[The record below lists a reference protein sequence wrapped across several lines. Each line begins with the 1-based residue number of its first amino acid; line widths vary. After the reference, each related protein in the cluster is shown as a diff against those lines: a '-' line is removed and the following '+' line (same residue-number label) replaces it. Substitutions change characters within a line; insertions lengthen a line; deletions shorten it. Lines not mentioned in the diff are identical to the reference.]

1 VPINSQQLL
10 YRESRVKPVIFV
22 RSAPARWVA
31 LGMLLSLC
39 CNATPAIAAKLT
51 DKQRTQIEEP
61 RPAGLPSDAQLE
73 AAHAVIGK
81 IDIDPRNI
89 FEESDPRENK
99 GLYRLADR
107 LHVRTKPS
115 TIRAQLLF
123 RSGDRYSAERLAET
137 ERNLRKLVFIYD
149 AKVFPVRY
157 ADGKVDV
164 MVITRDVWTLS
175 PSISFGRSGGTNS
188 TSYSLQEENFLGWG
202 KDLEIGRQSNVDRT
216 SNIAEYSDPS
226 VLGSRWTGALA
237 YVDSSDGNQR
247 IAQLSRPFYALDTQW
262 SATLSGQTYDRTVSR
277 YFLGN
282 IVDQFNNDE
291 KTYLIEGG
299 VSTGLVDGW
308 SRRLKFG
315 MYYDRNDFLP
325 TPATTLPAKPL
336 PPDRTLSYP
345 FVGFDI
351 IQDRYGKAGDEN
363 QIGKTEDLYYGT
375 EVTGEVGYSDA
386 AFGANHDALMV
397 KSAVVHGL
405 EWPHEQQLFLNW
417 DLSSRLESD
426 HARNLISDAAVRYYW
441 RWRPD
446 WLLYGS
452 LSGTVT
458 HLLDPDVQ
466 LLLGGDNGLRGY
478 PLRYEAGTSRG
489 LLTVEQRVFTDWYPF
504 RLIRV
509 GAAAF
514 ADVGRTWGSGVVG
527 NSDLGLLSDV
537 GLGLR
542 LGNARSGLGNVLHLD
557 IALPL
562 KEVPGNHKIQ
572 LLVQTMQ
579 SF

>member
-1 VPINSQQLL
+1 MPINSQQLL

-22 RSAPARWVA
+22 RSTHARWVA

-39 CNATPAIAAKLT
+39 CNAAPAIAAKLT
-51 DKQRTQIEEP
+51 DKQRTEIEEP
-61 RPAGLPSDAQLE
+61 RPAGLPSDAELE

-123 RSGDRYSAERLAET
+123 RSGDRYRAERLAET

-247 IAQLSRPFYALDTQW
+247 SAQLSRPFYALDTQW

-299 VSTGLVDGW
+299 VSTGLIDGW
-308 SRRLKFG
+308 SRRLLFG

-351 IQDRYGKAGDEN
+351 IQDQYGKAGDEN

-375 EVTGEVGYSDA
+375 EVTGEIGYSDA

-405 EWPHEQQLFLNW
+405 AWPHEQQLFLNW

-542 LGNARSGLGNVLHLD
+542 LGNVRSGLGNVLHLD

>member
-1 VPINSQQLL
+1 MPINSQQLL

-375 EVTGEVGYSDA
+375 EVTGEIGYSDA

>member
-1 VPINSQQLL
+1 VHCLACS
-10 YRESRVKPVIFV
+10 
-22 RSAPARWVA
+22 
-31 LGMLLSLC
+31 MLVLFC
-39 CNATPAIAAKLT
+39 CNAAPVVAAKLT

-89 FEESDPRENK
+89 FDESDPRENK
-99 GLYRLADR
+99 GLYRLANR

-123 RSGDRYSAERLAET
+123 KSGDRYSAQRLAES

-149 AKVFPVRY
+149 AKVFPVHY

-164 MVITRDVWTLS
+164 KVITRDVWTLD
-175 PSISFGRSGGTNS
+175 PSVSFGRSGGANS
-188 TSYSLQEENFLGWG
+188 TSYSLQEENLLGWG
-202 KDLEIGRQSNVDRT
+202 KDLEIGRLSNVDRT
-216 SNIAEYSDPS
+216 SNIVEYSDPG

-247 IAQLSRPFYALDTQW
+247 IAQLTRPFYSLDTSW
-262 SATLSGQTYDRTVSR
+262 SATLSGQTYDRTISR

-282 IVDQFNNDE
+282 IVDQFDNDE
-291 KTYLIEGG
+291 KTYLLEGG
-299 VSTGLVDGW
+299 VSSGLVDGW
-308 SRRLKFG
+308 SKRLLFG

-325 TPATTLPAKPL
+325 TPATSLPAKPL

-351 IQDRYGKAGDEN
+351 IQDQYGKAGDEN
-363 QIGKTEDLYYGT
+363 QIGKTEDLYFGT
-375 EVTGEVGYSDA
+375 EVTGEIGYSDA

-397 KSAVVHGL
+397 KSAVVRGI
-405 EWPHEQQLFLNW
+405 EWPYDQQLFLNW
-417 DLSSRLESD
+417 DLSSRVESD
-426 HARNLISDAAVRYYW
+426 QARNLISDAAVRYYW

-458 HLLDPDVQ
+458 HALDPDVQ

-478 PLRYEAGTSRG
+478 PLRYEAGISRG

-527 NSDLGLLSDV
+527 NSDLGLLSDI

-542 LGNARSGLGNVLHLD
+542 LGNARSGLGNVLHVD

-562 KEVPGNHKIQ
+562 KDVPGNHKIQ

>member
-1 VPINSQQLL
+1 MLA
-10 YRESRVKPVIFV
+10 VI
-22 RSAPARWVA
+22 
-31 LGMLLSLC
+31 C
-39 CNATPAIAAKLT
+39 CNAASVLAAKLT

-61 RPAGLPSDAQLE
+61 RPAVLPSDVQLE
-73 AAHAVIGK
+73 SAHAVIGK

-89 FEESDPRENK
+89 FDESDRRENK
-99 GLYRLADR
+99 GLYRLADQ

-123 RSGDRYSAERLAET
+123 KSGDRYSAQRLAES

-149 AKVFPVRY
+149 AKIFPVRY
-157 ADGKVDV
+157 ADGRVDV
-164 MVITRDVWTLS
+164 KVITRDVWTLD
-175 PSISFGRSGGTNS
+175 PSVSFGRSGGANS
-188 TSYSLQEENFLGWG
+188 TSYSLREENLLGWG
-202 KDLEIGRQSNVDRT
+202 KDLEIGRLSNVDRT
-216 SNIAEYSDPS
+216 SNIVEYSDPS
-226 VLGSRWTGALA
+226 LLGSRWTGALA

-247 IAQLSRPFYALDTQW
+247 VAQLSRPFYSLDTSW
-262 SATLSGQTYDRTVSR
+262 SATLSGQTYDRTISR

-299 VSTGLVDGW
+299 VSTGLADGW
-308 SRRLKFG
+308 SKRLLFG

-336 PPDRTLSYP
+336 PPERTLSYP

-351 IQDRYGKAGDEN
+351 IQDLYAKAGDEN
-363 QIGKTEDLYYGT
+363 QIGKTEDLYFGT
-375 EVTGEVGYSDA
+375 EVTGEIGYSDA
-386 AFGANHDALMV
+386 AFGANHDALIV
-397 KSAVVHGL
+397 KSAAVHGFD
-405 EWPHEQQLFLNW
+405 WPYDQQLFLNW
-417 DLSSRLESD
+417 DLSSRVESD
-426 HARNLISDAAVRYYW
+426 HARNLISDAAVKYYW
-441 RWRPD
+441 RWRPN

-458 HLLDPDVQ
+458 YALDPDVQ

-527 NSDLGLLSDV
+527 NADLGLLSDV

-542 LGNARSGLGNVLHLD
+542 LGNARSGLGNVLHID

-562 KEVPGNHKIQ
+562 KDVPGNHKIQ

>member
-1 VPINSQQLL
+1 
-10 YRESRVKPVIFV
+10 
-22 RSAPARWVA
+22 
-31 LGMLLSLC
+31 MLVLFC
-39 CNATPAIAAKLT
+39 CNAAPVVAAKLS

-89 FEESDPRENK
+89 FDESDPRENK
-99 GLYRLADR
+99 GLYRLANR
-107 LHVRTKPS
+107 LHVRTKAA

-123 RSGDRYSAERLAET
+123 KSGDRYSAQRLAES

-164 MVITRDVWTLS
+164 KVITRDVWTLD
-175 PSISFGRSGGTNS
+175 PSVSFGRSGGANS
-188 TSYSLQEENFLGWG
+188 TSYSLQEENLLGWG
-202 KDLEIGRQSNVDRT
+202 KDLEVGRLSNVDRT
-216 SNIAEYSDPS
+216 SNIVEYSDPS

-247 IAQLSRPFYALDTQW
+247 IAQLSRPFYSLDTSW
-262 SATLSGQTYDRTVSR
+262 SATLSGQTYDRTISR

-299 VSTGLVDGW
+299 VSSGLVDGW
-308 SRRLKFG
+308 SKRLLFG

-345 FVGFDI
+345 FAGFDI
-351 IQDRYGKAGDEN
+351 IQDQYGKAGDEN
-363 QIGKTEDLYYGT
+363 QIGKTEDLYFGT
-375 EVTGEVGYSDA
+375 EVTGEIGYSDA

-397 KSAVVHGL
+397 KSAVLRGI
-405 EWPHEQQLFLNW
+405 EWPYDQQLFLNW
-417 DLSSRLESD
+417 DLSSRVESD

-452 LSGTVT
+452 LSGTAT
-458 HLLDPDVQ
+458 HALDPDVQ

-542 LGNARSGLGNVLHLD
+542 LGNARSGLGNVLHVD

-562 KEVPGNHKIQ
+562 KDVPGNHKIQ

>member
-1 VPINSQQLL
+1 
-10 YRESRVKPVIFV
+10 
-22 RSAPARWVA
+22 
-31 LGMLLSLC
+31 MLVLFC
-39 CNATPAIAAKLT
+39 CNAAPVVAAKFT

-73 AAHAVIGK
+73 AAHGVIGK

-89 FEESDPRENK
+89 FDESDPRENK

-123 RSGDRYSAERLAET
+123 RSGDRYSAQKLAET
-137 ERNLRKLVFIYD
+137 ERNLRKLAFIYD

-164 MVITRDVWTLS
+164 KVITRDVWTLD
-175 PSISFGRSGGTNS
+175 PSVSFGRSGGANS
-188 TSYSLQEENFLGWG
+188 TSYSLQEENLLGWG
-202 KDLEIGRQSNVDRT
+202 KDLEIGRLSNVDRT
-216 SNIAEYSDPS
+216 SNIVEYSDPS

-247 IAQLSRPFYALDTQW
+247 IAQLSRPFYSLDTSR
-262 SATLSGQTYDRTVSR
+262 SATLSGQTYDRTISR
-277 YFLGN
+277 YFLGD

-299 VSTGLVDGW
+299 VSSGLVDGW
-308 SRRLKFG
+308 SKRLLFG

-336 PPDRTLSYP
+336 PSDRTLSYP
-345 FVGFDI
+345 FVGIDI
-351 IQDRYGKAGDEN
+351 IQDQYGKAGDEN
-363 QIGKTEDLYYGT
+363 QIGKTEDLYFGT
-375 EVTGEVGYSDA
+375 EVTGEIGYSDA
-386 AFGANHDALMV
+386 AFGANHDALLV
-397 KSAVVHGL
+397 KSAVVRGI
-405 EWPHEQQLFLNW
+405 EWPYEQQLFLNW
-417 DLSSRLESD
+417 DLSSRVESD

-441 RWRPD
+441 RWRPG
-446 WLLYGS
+446 WLIYAS

-458 HLLDPDVQ
+458 HALDPDVQ

-509 GAAAF
+509 GAATF

-527 NSDLGLLSDV
+527 NSDQGLLSDV

-542 LGNARSGLGNVLHLD
+542 LGNARSGLGNVLHID
-557 IALPL
+557 IAVPL
-562 KEVPGNHKIQ
+562 KDVPGNRKIQ

>member
-1 VPINSQQLL
+1 VPIKSQQLL
-10 YRESRVKPVIFV
+10 YRESRVKPVILV
-22 RSAPARWVA
+22 RSTPARWVA

-39 CNATPAIAAKLT
+39 CNAAPAIAAKLT
-51 DKQRTQIEEP
+51 DKQRTEIEEP
-61 RPAGLPSDAQLE
+61 RPAGLPSDAELE

-123 RSGDRYSAERLAET
+123 RSGDRYRAERLAET

-247 IAQLSRPFYALDTQW
+247 SAQLSRPFYALDTQW

-299 VSTGLVDGW
+299 VSTGLIDGW
-308 SRRLKFG
+308 SRRLLFG

-542 LGNARSGLGNVLHLD
+542 LGNVRSGLGNVLHLD

>member
-1 VPINSQQLL
+1 MLA
-10 YRESRVKPVIFV
+10 VI
-22 RSAPARWVA
+22 
-31 LGMLLSLC
+31 C
-39 CNATPAIAAKLT
+39 CNAASVLAAKLT

-61 RPAGLPSDAQLE
+61 RPAVLPSDVQLE
-73 AAHAVIGK
+73 SAHAVIGK

-89 FEESDPRENK
+89 FDESDRRENK
-99 GLYRLADR
+99 GLYRLADQ

-123 RSGDRYSAERLAET
+123 KSGDRYSAQRLAES

-149 AKVFPVRY
+149 AKIFPVRY
-157 ADGKVDV
+157 ADGRVDV
-164 MVITRDVWTLS
+164 KVITRDVWTLD
-175 PSISFGRSGGTNS
+175 PSVSFGRSGGANS
-188 TSYSLQEENFLGWG
+188 TSYSLREENLLGWG
-202 KDLEIGRQSNVDRT
+202 KDLEIGRLSNVDRT
-216 SNIAEYSDPS
+216 SNIVEYSDPS
-226 VLGSRWTGALA
+226 LLGSRWTGALA

-247 IAQLSRPFYALDTQW
+247 VAQLSRPFYSLDTSW
-262 SATLSGQTYDRTVSR
+262 SATLSGQTYDRTISR

-299 VSTGLVDGW
+299 VSTGLADGW
-308 SRRLKFG
+308 SKRLLFG

-336 PPDRTLSYP
+336 PPERTLSYP

-351 IQDRYGKAGDEN
+351 IQDLYARAGDEN
-363 QIGKTEDLYYGT
+363 QIGKTEDLYFGT
-375 EVTGEVGYSDA
+375 EVTGEIGYSDA
-386 AFGANHDALMV
+386 AFGANHDALIV
-397 KSAVVHGL
+397 KSAAVHGFD
-405 EWPHEQQLFLNW
+405 WPYDQQLFLNW
-417 DLSSRLESD
+417 DLSSRVESD
-426 HARNLISDAAVRYYW
+426 HARNLISDAAVKYYW

-458 HLLDPDVQ
+458 YALDPDVQ

-527 NSDLGLLSDV
+527 NGDLGLLSDV

-542 LGNARSGLGNVLHLD
+542 LGNARSGLGNVLHID

-562 KEVPGNHKIQ
+562 KDVPGNHKIQ

>member
-1 VPINSQQLL
+1 MLA
-10 YRESRVKPVIFV
+10 VI
-22 RSAPARWVA
+22 
-31 LGMLLSLC
+31 C
-39 CNATPAIAAKLT
+39 CNAASVLAAKLT

-61 RPAGLPSDAQLE
+61 RPAVLPSDVQLE
-73 AAHAVIGK
+73 SAHAVIGK

-89 FEESDPRENK
+89 FDESDRRENK
-99 GLYRLADR
+99 GLYRLADQ

-123 RSGDRYSAERLAET
+123 KSGDRYSAQRLAES

-149 AKVFPVRY
+149 AKIFPVRY
-157 ADGKVDV
+157 ADGRVDV
-164 MVITRDVWTLS
+164 KVITRDVWTLD
-175 PSISFGRSGGTNS
+175 PSVSFGRSGGANS
-188 TSYSLQEENFLGWG
+188 TSYSLREENLLGWG
-202 KDLEIGRQSNVDRT
+202 KDLEIGRLSNVDRT
-216 SNIAEYSDPS
+216 SNIVEYSDPS
-226 VLGSRWTGALA
+226 LLGSRWTGALA

-247 IAQLSRPFYALDTQW
+247 VAQLSRPFYSLDTSW
-262 SATLSGQTYDRTVSR
+262 SATLSGQTYDRTISR

-299 VSTGLVDGW
+299 VSTGLADGW
-308 SRRLKFG
+308 SKRLLFG

-336 PPDRTLSYP
+336 PPERTLSYP

-351 IQDRYGKAGDEN
+351 IQDLYARAGDEN
-363 QIGKTEDLYYGT
+363 QIGKTEDLYFGT
-375 EVTGEVGYSDA
+375 EVTGEIGYSDA
-386 AFGANHDALMV
+386 AFGANHDALIV
-397 KSAVVHGL
+397 KSAAVHGFD
-405 EWPHEQQLFLNW
+405 WPYDQQLFLNW
-417 DLSSRLESD
+417 DLSSRVESD
-426 HARNLISDAAVRYYW
+426 HARNLISDAAVKYYW
-441 RWRPD
+441 RWRPN

-458 HLLDPDVQ
+458 YALDPDVQ

-527 NSDLGLLSDV
+527 NADLGLLSDV

-542 LGNARSGLGNVLHLD
+542 LGNARSGLGNVLHID

-562 KEVPGNHKIQ
+562 KDVPGNHKIQ

>member
-1 VPINSQQLL
+1 
-10 YRESRVKPVIFV
+10 
-22 RSAPARWVA
+22 
-31 LGMLLSLC
+31 MLVLFC
-39 CNATPAIAAKLT
+39 CNAAPVVAAKLS

-89 FEESDPRENK
+89 FDESDPRENK
-99 GLYRLADR
+99 GLYRLANR
-107 LHVRTKPS
+107 LHVRTKAA

-123 RSGDRYSAERLAET
+123 KSGDRYSAQKLAES

-164 MVITRDVWTLS
+164 KVITRDVWTLD
-175 PSISFGRSGGTNS
+175 PSVSFGRSGGANS
-188 TSYSLQEENFLGWG
+188 TSYSLQEENLLGWG
-202 KDLEIGRQSNVDRT
+202 KDLEVGRLSNVDRT
-216 SNIAEYSDPS
+216 SNIVEYSDPS

-247 IAQLSRPFYALDTQW
+247 IAQLSRPFYSLDTSW
-262 SATLSGQTYDRTVSR
+262 SATLSGQTYDRTISR

-299 VSTGLVDGW
+299 VSSGLVDGW
-308 SRRLKFG
+308 SKRLLFG

-345 FVGFDI
+345 FAGFDI
-351 IQDRYGKAGDEN
+351 IQDQYGKAGDEN
-363 QIGKTEDLYYGT
+363 QIGKTEDLYFGT
-375 EVTGEVGYSDA
+375 EVTGEIGYSDA

-397 KSAVVHGL
+397 KSAVLRGI
-405 EWPHEQQLFLNW
+405 EWPYDQQLFLNW
-417 DLSSRLESD
+417 DLSSRVESD

-452 LSGTVT
+452 LSGTAT
-458 HLLDPDVQ
+458 HALDPDVQ

-514 ADVGRTWGSGVVG
+514 VDVGRTWGSGVVG

-542 LGNARSGLGNVLHLD
+542 LGNARSGLGNVLHVD

-562 KEVPGNHKIQ
+562 KDVPGNHKIQ

>member
-1 VPINSQQLL
+1 MPINSQQLL

-299 VSTGLVDGW
+299 VSTGLIDGW
-308 SRRLKFG
+308 SRRLLFG

-542 LGNARSGLGNVLHLD
+542 LGNVRSGLGNVLHLD

>member
-1 VPINSQQLL
+1 
-10 YRESRVKPVIFV
+10 
-22 RSAPARWVA
+22 
-31 LGMLLSLC
+31 MLLALC
-39 CNATPAIAAKLT
+39 CNAPPVIAAKLT

-123 RSGDRYSAERLAET
+123 RSGDRYSAQRLAET

-188 TSYSLQEENFLGWG
+188 TSYSLQEENLLGWG

-299 VSTGLVDGW
+299 VSTGLIDGW

-351 IQDRYGKAGDEN
+351 IQDQYGKAGDEN

-375 EVTGEVGYSDA
+375 EVTGEFGYSDA

-405 EWPHEQQLFLNW
+405 EGPHEQQLFLNW

-514 ADVGRTWGSGVVG
+514 ADAGRTWGTGVVG

>member
-1 VPINSQQLL
+1 
-10 YRESRVKPVIFV
+10 
-22 RSAPARWVA
+22 
-31 LGMLLSLC
+31 MLVLFC
-39 CNATPAIAAKLT
+39 CNAAPMVAAKLT

-89 FEESDPRENK
+89 FDESDPRENK
-99 GLYRLADR
+99 GLYRLANR

-123 RSGDRYSAERLAET
+123 KSGDRYSAQRLAES

-164 MVITRDVWTLS
+164 KVITRDVWTLD
-175 PSISFGRSGGTNS
+175 PSVSFGRSGGANS
-188 TSYSLQEENFLGWG
+188 TSYSLQEENLLGWG
-202 KDLEIGRQSNVDRT
+202 KDLEIGRLSNVDRT
-216 SNIAEYSDPS
+216 SNIVEYSDPS

-247 IAQLSRPFYALDTQW
+247 IAQLSRPFYSLDTSW
-262 SATLSGQTYDRTVSR
+262 SATLSGQTYDRTISR

-291 KTYLIEGG
+291 KTYLLEGG
-299 VSTGLVDGW
+299 VSSGLVDGW
-308 SRRLKFG
+308 SKRLLFG

-325 TPATTLPAKPL
+325 TPATSLPAKPL

-351 IQDRYGKAGDEN
+351 IQDQYGKAGDEN
-363 QIGKTEDLYYGT
+363 QIGKTEDLYFGT
-375 EVTGEVGYSDA
+375 EVTGEIGYSDA

-397 KSAVVHGL
+397 KSAVVRGI
-405 EWPHEQQLFLNW
+405 EWPYDQQLFLNW
-417 DLSSRLESD
+417 DLSSRVESD
-426 HARNLISDAAVRYYW
+426 QARNLISDAAVRYYW

-446 WLLYGS
+446 WLLYAS

-458 HLLDPDVQ
+458 HALDPDVQ

-527 NSDLGLLSDV
+527 NSDLGLLSDI

-542 LGNARSGLGNVLHLD
+542 LGNARSGLGNVLHVD

-562 KEVPGNHKIQ
+562 KDVPGNHKIQ

>member
-1 VPINSQQLL
+1 
-10 YRESRVKPVIFV
+10 V
-22 RSAPARWVA
+22 RCVA
-31 LGMLLSLC
+31 CGMLSLFC
-39 CNATPAIAAKLT
+39 CGATPVVAAKLT
-51 DKQRTQIEEP
+51 DKQRTEIGEP
-61 RPAGLPSDAQLE
+61 RPAGLPSDAELE

-89 FEESDPRENK
+89 FDESDPRENK
-99 GLYRLADR
+99 GLYKLANR

-123 RSGDRYSAERLAET
+123 RSGDRYSAQKLAET
-137 ERNLRKLVFIYD
+137 ERNLRTLVFIYD
-149 AKVFPVRY
+149 AKVFPVRF

-164 MVITRDVWTLS
+164 KVVTRDVWTLS
-175 PSISFGRSGGTNS
+175 PSVSFGRSGGANS
-188 TSYSLQEENFLGWG
+188 TSYSLQEENLLGWG
-202 KDLEIGRQSNVDRT
+202 KDLEIGRLSNVDRT
-216 SNIAEYSDPS
+216 SNIVEYSDPS

-247 IAQLSRPFYALDTQW
+247 IAQLSRPFYSLDTPW
-262 SATLSGQTYDRTVSR
+262 SATLSGQTYDRTISR
-277 YFLGN
+277 YFLGD

-299 VSTGLVDGW
+299 VSSGLVDGW
-308 SRRLKFG
+308 SKRLLFG

-351 IQDRYGKAGDEN
+351 IQDKYGKAGDEN
-363 QIGKTEDLYYGT
+363 QIGKTEDLYFGT
-375 EVTGEVGYSDA
+375 EVTGQIGYSDA
-386 AFGANHDALMV
+386 VFGANHDALIV
-397 KSAVVHGL
+397 KSAVAHGL
-405 EWPHEQQLFLNW
+405 EWPYEQQLFLNW
-417 DLSSRLESD
+417 DLSSRVETD

-542 LGNARSGLGNVLHLD
+542 LGNARSGLGNVLHID

-562 KEVPGNHKIQ
+562 KDVPGNHKIQ

>member
-1 VPINSQQLL
+1 VPIDSLQRL
-10 YRESRVKPVIFV
+10 YRKSRVERPVFARSKPV
-22 RSAPARWVA
+22 RCMAC
-31 LGMLLSLC
+31 GMLLSLC
-39 CNATPAIAAKLT
+39 CNAVPVVAAKLT

-61 RPAGLPSDAQLE
+61 RPAGLPSDAELE

-89 FEESDPRENK
+89 FDESDPRENK

-123 RSGDRYSAERLAET
+123 RSGDRYDAQKLAEA
-137 ERNLRKLVFIYD
+137 ERNLRTLVFIYD

-164 MVITRDVWTLS
+164 KVITRDVWTLD
-175 PSISFGRSGGTNS
+175 PSVSFGRSGGANS

-247 IAQLSRPFYALDTQW
+247 TAQLSRPFYSLDTLW
-262 SATLSGQTYDRTVSR
+262 SATLSGQTYDRTISR

-282 IVDQFNNDE
+282 IVDQFNDDE

-308 SRRLKFG
+308 SKRLLFG

-325 TPATTLPAKPL
+325 TPATALPAKPL
-336 PPDRTLSYP
+336 PPERTLSYP

-351 IQDRYGKAGDEN
+351 IQDKYAKTGDEN
-363 QIGKTEDLYYGT
+363 QIGKTEDLYFGT

-386 AFGANHDALMV
+386 AFGADHDALV
-397 KSAVVHGL
+397 
-405 EWPHEQQLFLNW
+405 EWPYEQQLFLNW
-417 DLSSRLESD
+417 DFSSRVESD

-466 LLLGGDNGLRGY
+466 LLLGGDSGLRGY

-537 GLGLR
+537 GIGLR
-542 LGNARSGLGNVLHLD
+542 LGNARSGLGNVLHVD

-562 KEVPGNHKIQ
+562 KDVPGNQKIQ

>member
-1 VPINSQQLL
+1 
-10 YRESRVKPVIFV
+10 
-22 RSAPARWVA
+22 
-31 LGMLLSLC
+31 MLVLFC
-39 CNATPAIAAKLT
+39 CNAAPVVAAKLT

-89 FEESDPRENK
+89 FDESDPRENK
-99 GLYRLADR
+99 GLYRLANR

-123 RSGDRYSAERLAET
+123 KSGDRYSAQRLAES

-149 AKVFPVRY
+149 AKVFPVHY

-164 MVITRDVWTLS
+164 KVITRDVWTLD
-175 PSISFGRSGGTNS
+175 PSVSFGRSGGANS
-188 TSYSLQEENFLGWG
+188 TSYSLQEENLLGWG
-202 KDLEIGRQSNVDRT
+202 KDLEIGRLSNVDRT
-216 SNIAEYSDPS
+216 SNIVEYSDPG

-247 IAQLSRPFYALDTQW
+247 IAQLTRPFYSLDTSW
-262 SATLSGQTYDRTVSR
+262 SATLSGQTYDRTISR

-282 IVDQFNNDE
+282 IVDQFDNDE
-291 KTYLIEGG
+291 KTYLLEGG
-299 VSTGLVDGW
+299 VSSGLVDGW
-308 SRRLKFG
+308 SKRLLFG

-325 TPATTLPAKPL
+325 TPATSLPAKPL

-351 IQDRYGKAGDEN
+351 IQDQYGKAGDEN
-363 QIGKTEDLYYGT
+363 QIGKTEDLYFGT
-375 EVTGEVGYSDA
+375 EVTGEIGYSDA

-397 KSAVVHGL
+397 KSAVVRGI
-405 EWPHEQQLFLNW
+405 EWPYDQQLFLNW
-417 DLSSRLESD
+417 DLSSRVESD
-426 HARNLISDAAVRYYW
+426 QARNLISDAAVRYYW

-458 HLLDPDVQ
+458 HALDPDVQ

-478 PLRYEAGTSRG
+478 PLRYEAGISRG

-527 NSDLGLLSDV
+527 NSDLGLLSDI

-542 LGNARSGLGNVLHLD
+542 LGNARSGLGNVLHVD

-562 KEVPGNHKIQ
+562 KDVPGNHKIQ

>member
-1 VPINSQQLL
+1 MSKPK
-10 YRESRVKPVIFV
+10 SRIEPLVFA
-22 RSAPARWVA
+22 RSKPARRAAFCV
-31 LGMLLSLC
+31 LLSLC
-39 CNATPAIAAKLT
+39 CNVVPVVAAKLT
-51 DKQRTQIEEP
+51 DKQRTEIEEP
-61 RPAGLPSDAQLE
+61 RPAGVPSDAELE

-89 FEESDPRENK
+89 FDANDPRENK

-123 RSGDRYSAERLAET
+123 KSGDRYSAQRLAET

-157 ADGKVDV
+157 VDGKVDV
-164 MVITRDVWTLS
+164 MVVTRDVWTLD
-175 PSISFGRSGGTNS
+175 PSVSFGRSGGTNS
-188 TSYSLQEENFLGWG
+188 TSYSLQEENLFGWG

-216 SNIAEYSDPS
+216 SNIAEYSDPN

-247 IAQLSRPFYALDTQW
+247 SAQLSRPFYSLDTTW
-262 SATLSGQTYDRTVSR
+262 TAMLSGQTYDRTISR

-282 IVDQFNNDE
+282 IVDQFNDDE

-299 VSTGLVDGW
+299 LSSGLVDGW
-308 SRRLKFG
+308 SKRLLFG

-325 TPATTLPAKPL
+325 TPATTLPADPL
-336 PPDRTLSYP
+336 PPQRTLSYP

-351 IQDRYGKAGDEN
+351 VQDRYGKVGDEN
-363 QIGKTEDLYYGT
+363 QIGRTEDLYYGT
-375 EVTGEVGYSDA
+375 EVTGEIGFSDA

-397 KSAVVHGL
+397 KSSAGHGF
-405 EWPHEQQLFLNW
+405 EWPYEQQLFLNW
-417 DLSSRLESD
+417 DLSSRVESD

-542 LGNARSGLGNVLHLD
+542 LGNARSGLGNVLHVDL
-557 IALPL
+557 AVPL
-562 KEVPGNHKIQ
+562 KDVPGNHKIQ
-572 LLVQTMQ
+572 FLVQTMQ